1 MAIKIRKQAAASVE
15 VPPSTHSQF
24 FVDTDGLPK
33 LKDDQG
39 NVTDAAQAGQVT
51 LNEQGSDPAA
61 VANKVKLYS
70 KDVDG
75 VSEFFARDDQ
85 GNVIQIT
92 SNGELS
98 VPLPTIVPSAWV
110 NRSGGGRVK
119 FTTLGLHTIVPAPPA
134 GTVRVIDVAPF
145 RTVPGGVTLGTSN
158 GTSPGPGINAD
169 WTLRVGGIT
178 VLESGG
184 AYSQAGGV
192 KLQFPIVLGP
202 GEALQLNITAFNGGA
217 TMMYGR
223 AMWYDFDATGVQVI
237 RKTFTNLTPFVVIPP
252 VPAGKMAVVF
262 APGQALGNL
271 GWDSAY
277 PPNGGLYS
285 SLIGPNSAQCV
296 FVNRDTS
303 GHSFQVAF
311 SDPDGGVFV
320 LPNLVDNIYG
330 SSIHNKTLEGSTQ
343 FGYYTQALVE
353 GQSLTLTMQEPLSG
367 VDPIHLFTMYK
378 LIDLV

>member
-1 MAIKIRKQAAASVE
+1 
-15 VPPSTHSQF
+15 
-24 FVDTDGLPK
+24 LPK

-51 LNEQGSDPAA
+51 LNEQGSDPVA

-70 KDVDG
+70 KDVLG
-75 VSEFFARDDQ
+75 ISEFFARDDQ

-158 GTSPGPGINAD
+158 GTSPGPGITAD
-169 WTLRVGGIT
+169 WTLRVGGVT

-184 AYSQAGGV
+184 AYLQAGGV

-277 PPNGGLYS
+277 PPNGGPYS
-285 SLIGPNSAQCV
+285 SQIGPNSAQCV
-296 FVNRDTS
+296 FVNRDT
-303 GHSFQVAF
+303 GATHSFQVAF

-320 LPNLVDNIYG
+320 LPNLVGNIYPG
-330 SSIHNKTLEGSTQ
+330 SIHNKTLEGDSQ